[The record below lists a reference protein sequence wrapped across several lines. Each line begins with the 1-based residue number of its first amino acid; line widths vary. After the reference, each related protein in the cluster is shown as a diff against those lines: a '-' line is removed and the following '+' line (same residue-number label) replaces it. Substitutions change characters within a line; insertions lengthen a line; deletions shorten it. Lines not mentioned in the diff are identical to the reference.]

1 MERCISMSHRLALLA
16 LVILTSILTS
26 SARAERSVVL
36 VTHEGC
42 AMETISMLDIRK
54 AYFGIA
60 VSYQGRL
67 VRAFRL
73 NSDVDL
79 NRVFF
84 QTVVAMSEK
93 SYERRLLSML
103 LKYGTRRPPEF
114 EDVAALAEALRR
126 SDCGIA
132 YLWLDDVTSEK
143 SLKSI
148 RLLWQ
153 GD

>member
-1 MERCISMSHRLALLA
+1 MIRRQALLSLVA
-16 LVILTSILTS
+16 LTCLFAG

-36 VTHEGC
+36 VTHDGC

-54 AYFGIA
+54 AYFGIV
-60 VSYQGRL
+60 VSHRGHV

-73 NSDVDL
+73 NSDAEL
-79 NRVFF
+79 SRVFF

-103 LKYGTRRPPEF
+103 LKYGTPRPPEF
-114 EDVAALAEALRR
+114 EDVGALAAALRR

-132 YLWLDDVTSEK
+132 YMWLADVAAERG
-143 SLKSI
+143 LRSI

-153 GD
+153 SD

>member
-1 MERCISMSHRLALLA
+1 MISRLVLLTLVALTCMLA
-16 LVILTSILTS
+16 G

-103 LKYGTRRPPEF
+103 LKYGTPRPPEF

-132 YLWLDDVTSEK
+132 YLWLDDVTSK
-143 SLKSI
+143 KNLRSI

-153 GD
+153 SD

>member
-1 MERCISMSHRLALLA
+1 MIRRQALLS
-16 LVILTSILTS
+16 LVVLTCLLADSV
-26 SARAERSVVL
+26 RAERSVVL
-36 VTHEGC
+36 VTREGC

-60 VSYQGRL
+60 VSYQGHV

-79 NRVFF
+79 SRVFF

-103 LKYGTRRPPEF
+103 LKYGTPRPPEF
-114 EDVAALAEALRR
+114 EDVAALAAALRR

-143 SLKSI
+143 NLRSI

-153 GD
+153 SD

>member
-1 MERCISMSHRLALLA
+1 MIHRFGLLA
-16 LVILTSILTS
+16 FFVLACLQAGSV
-26 SARAERSVVL
+26 RAERSVVL
-36 VTHEGC
+36 VTNEEC
-42 AMETISMLDIRK
+42 AMEAMSMLDIRK

-60 VSYQGRL
+60 VSYEGRL

-73 NSDVDL
+73 NHDDELSHI
-79 NRVFF
+79 FF

-103 LKYGTRRPPEF
+103 LKYGTPRPQEF
-114 EDVAALAEALRR
+114 RDIGALVAALRR

-132 YLWLDDVTSEK
+132 YLWLDDATSQAG
-143 SLKSI
+143 LRSI

-153 GD
+153 SD

>member
-1 MERCISMSHRLALLA
+1 MIRRQVLLSLVVLTCLLA
-16 LVILTSILTS
+16 D

-36 VTHEGC
+36 ITHDGC
-42 AMETISMLDIRK
+42 AMESISMLDIRK

-60 VSYQGRL
+60 VSYRGHL

-73 NSDVDL
+73 NSDAEL
-79 NRVFF
+79 SRVFF

-93 SYERRLLSML
+93 SYERRLQLML
-103 LKYGTRRPPEF
+103 LKYGTPRPIEF
-114 EDVAALAEALRR
+114 TDVASLAVALRR

-132 YLWLDDVTSEK
+132 YMWLADLAAERG
-143 SLKSI
+143 LRSI

-153 GD
+153 SD

>member
-1 MERCISMSHRLALLA
+1 MIFRLVLLTLVALTCMLA
-16 LVILTSILTS
+16 G

-103 LKYGTRRPPEF
+103 LKYGTPRPPEF
-114 EDVAALAEALRR
+114 EDVAALAAALRR

-132 YLWLDDVTSEK
+132 YLWLDDVTSK
-143 SLKSI
+143 KNLRSI

-153 GD
+153 SD

>member
-1 MERCISMSHRLALLA
+1 
-16 LVILTSILTS
+16 
-26 SARAERSVVL
+26 
-36 VTHEGC
+36 
-42 AMETISMLDIRK
+42 METISMLDIRK

-60 VSYQGRL
+60 VSYQGHV

-79 NRVFF
+79 SRVFF

-103 LKYGTRRPPEF
+103 LKYGTPRPPEF
-114 EDVAALAEALRR
+114 EDVAALAAALRR

-143 SLKSI
+143 NLRSI

-153 GD
+153 SD

>member
-1 MERCISMSHRLALLA
+1 MICRQAILSLVVLTCLLA
-16 LVILTSILTS
+16 D
-26 SARAERSVVL
+26 SARAEKSVVL
-36 VTHEGC
+36 VTHDGC

-60 VSYQGRL
+60 VSYQGHL

-73 NSDVDL
+73 NSDVEL
-79 NRVFF
+79 SRVFF

-103 LKYGTRRPPEF
+103 LKYGTPRPPEF

-132 YLWLDDVTSEK
+132 YLWLDDVTSEMN
-143 SLKSI
+143 LKSI

-153 GD
+153 SD

>member
-1 MERCISMSHRLALLA
+1 MIHRRALLA
-16 LVILTSILTS
+16 FVILACLQ
-26 SARAERSVVL
+26 AGQVRAERSVVL
-36 VTHEGC
+36 VTKEEC
-42 AMETISMLDIRK
+42 AMEEMSMLDIRK

-60 VSYQGRL
+60 VSYEGRL

-73 NSDVDL
+73 NDDDDL
-79 NRVFF
+79 NQIFF

-103 LKYGTRRPPEF
+103 LKYGTPRPPEF
-114 EDVAALAEALRR
+114 EDVAALAAALRR

-132 YLWLDDVTSEK
+132 YMWLDDVTSEK
-143 SLKSI
+143 NLRSI

-153 GD
+153 SD

>member
-1 MERCISMSHRLALLA
+1 MIFRLVLLTLVALTCMLA
-16 LVILTSILTS
+16 G

-103 LKYGTRRPPEF
+103 LKYGTPRPPEF
-114 EDVAALAEALRR
+114 EDVAALAAALRR

-143 SLKSI
+143 NLRSI

-153 GD
+153 SD

>member
-1 MERCISMSHRLALLA
+1 MIHRRALLA
-16 LVILTSILTS
+16 FVILACLQ
-26 SARAERSVVL
+26 AGQVRAERFVVL
-36 VTHEGC
+36 VTKEEC
-42 AMETISMLDIRK
+42 AMEEMSMLDIRK

-60 VSYQGRL
+60 VSYEGRL

-73 NSDVDL
+73 NDDDDL
-79 NRVFF
+79 NQIFF

-103 LKYGTRRPPEF
+103 LKYGTPRPPEF
-114 EDVAALAEALRR
+114 EDVAALAAALRR

-132 YLWLDDVTSEK
+132 YMWLDDVTSEK
-143 SLKSI
+143 NLRSI

-153 GD
+153 SD